1 MMHANIPASG
11 PKAGT
16 VAQFIHGYFAWLDER
31 GVKAALLH
39 GWIEGFEGAVSD
51 VDHVVEPAGF
61 ARIAQLIADYCGTCG
76 WVLCQVIR
84 HESTAAYCICSCPGD
99 PALSVALD
107 ACSDYRA
114 RGALWID
121 ADDLLRDRVRM
132 ENGGWRVSDTTGLA
146 YRLIKGAVKSKEPDP
161 LADEAA
167 RVPESARQG
176 AAELARRFWNVSV
189 EDWTVESIRKA
200 WLQLERSISH
210 RPGTSRCRRMLHVLK
225 RLIHPTGLV
234 LHGGRP
240 SAGAIEACAQTLFRR
255 SSVVAVWGIR
265 DFGRLASS
273 TLMQAA
279 RISAPWRWILPA
291 SWKLDGI
298 EGQSQAQLHE
308 RLVAHLSAR
317 CFHREGLAPSVI
329 RVGTMTGHGNPADR
343 PRVLMSA
350 FACEPNRGSEQEVGW
365 RWAVEMARWF
375 DVTVITQAR
384 NRKGIELEL
393 QRNGLPPDRS
403 LGFVYFQLPGPLQRL
418 KSRFDPLTWPYYALW
433 QCRMIGVA
441 RSLHRAEPFALAHHV
456 TFVSFRV
463 PVWLKRLGVPVVFG
477 PVGGAEKA
485 PWSLLMHGFG
495 PLSLLKEALRNAS
508 RSVCAFNTR
517 VLKPVSSGRGL
528 CLAATPA
535 MAEIFQRAGLPAR
548 ILPAIGMDVTRDE
561 TPPSAPP
568 EAGLRLLY
576 VGRLHPLKGVG
587 LLLEAFA
594 GANLPRCTLTLV
606 GAGPEE
612 KRLRRLAE
620 RLGIAERIEW
630 RGRIPRNDLPRCYRE
645 HHLLVAP
652 SLYESGGLAALEAMS
667 EGLPVI
673 ALDVGGHSLSV
684 ADDCGIRISASGT
697 TRDVIGALASAMRR
711 YADSPGLLQQ
721 HGEAARRRVREEYSW
736 DHKANCMRSIYLGLL
751 APGR

>member
-1 MMHANIPASG
+1 MMQACIPASG

-39 GWIEGFEGAVSD
+39 GWIEGFEGSVSD
-51 VDHVVEPAGF
+51 VDHVVEPTGF
-61 ARIAQLIADYCGTCG
+61 ARIAQLIADYCSDCG
-76 WVLCQVIR
+76 WLLCQVIR
-84 HESTAAYCICSCPGD
+84 HESTAAYCICACPEN
-99 PALSVALD
+99 PSLTVALD

-114 RGALWID
+114 RGALWIH
-121 ADDLLRDRVRM
+121 ADDLLRDRVPM

-146 YRLIKGAVKSKEPDP
+146 YRLIKGAVKSKEPH
-161 LADEAA
+161 LFAEESARFSEAA
-167 RVPESARQG
+167 RRG
-176 AAELARRFWNVSV
+176 AAELARLHWNITV
-189 EDWTVESIRKA
+189 EDWSAESIRKT
-200 WLQLERSISH
+200 WLQLEQGMNQL
-210 RPGTSRCRRMLHVLK
+210 PGESRCRHVLRVLK

-240 SAGAIEACAQTLFRR
+240 SAGAVEACGQTLFRR
-255 SSVVAVWGIR
+255 SSVAAVWRIR

-273 TLMQAA
+273 TLTHAE
-279 RISAPWRWILPA
+279 RIGRPWCRILPA
-291 SWKLDGI
+291 SWKLTGIDG
-298 EGQSQAQLHE
+298 ESHAQLHE

-317 CFHREGLAPSVI
+317 CIRRETLAPRVL
-329 RVGTMTGHGNPADR
+329 RVGTPGHGNPRDR

-375 DVTVITQAR
+375 DVTVITQTR

-393 QRNGLPPDRS
+393 QRHGLPSDRT

-433 QCRMIGVA
+433 QCRMIRVA
-441 RSLHRAEPFALAHHV
+441 RRMHRAEPFDLAHHV

-477 PVGGAEKA
+477 PVGGAERA
-485 PWSLLMHGFG
+485 PWPLLMHGFG
-495 PLSLLKEALRNAS
+495 ALSLMKEVLRNAS

-517 VLKPVSSGRGL
+517 IMKPIAPGHGM

-535 MAEIFQRAGLPAR
+535 MAEIFKRAGLPAR
-548 ILPAIGMDVTRDE
+548 ILPAIGMDVTGDE
-561 TPPSAPP
+561 NPPSATS
-568 EAGLRLLY
+568 ESGLRLLY
-576 VGRLHPLKGVG
+576 VGRFHPLKGVG

-594 GANLPRCTLTLV
+594 TANLPRCTLTLV

-612 KRLRRLAE
+612 NHLRRLAK
-620 RLGIAERIEW
+620 RLGIEDRIEW
-630 RGRIPRNDLPRCYRE
+630 RGKIPRNELPDCYRA
-645 HHLLVAP
+645 HHLLLAP

-684 ADDCGIRISASGT
+684 ADDCGIRIAASGT
-697 TRDVIGALASAMRR
+697 AHEVIGALAAAMRR
-711 YADSPGLLQQ
+711 YADSPGLLKE

-736 DHKANCMRSIYLGLL
+736 DHKANRMRSIYLGLL
-751 APGR
+751 AARR